1 MYHAGRAEITG
12 CHLNANYYRRDIMN
26 FSKALIMA
34 GLLVSTTAIADH
46 KGKSK
51 PKIHTYAVTITNITN
66 GQSFTP
72 VLVASHTSDVG
83 FFELGAAPSA
93 DLADLA
99 EGGATDG
106 LKMTLDMMPEY
117 VMETATSGITEDGNP
132 LINPGESITVYVS
145 GDKNYNRLSLAGM
158 LLPTNDTFV
167 AVNSM
172 PLPKKSSQGLALA
185 YDAGSEMNDELCAN
199 IPGPHCGGAPF
210 SAGLAEGFVHISRG
224 ISGEGDLAAS
234 AYDWRNPV
242 AHVSVVRMD

>member
-1 MYHAGRAEITG
+1 
-12 CHLNANYYRRDIMN
+12 MN
-26 FSKALIMA
+26 ISKALIMA

-46 KGKSK
+46 KGKGKSK
-51 PKIHTYAVTITNITN
+51 MHTYAVTITNITQ

-72 VLVASHTSDVG
+72 VLVASHTSDVS
-83 FFELGAAPSA
+83 FFELGEAPSA

-106 LKMTLDMMPEY
+106 LKMTLDMMTEY
-117 VMETATSGITEDGNP
+117 VMETTTSGLTPDGDP
-132 LINPGESITVYVS
+132 LINPGESVTVYIS
-145 GDKNYNRLSLAGM
+145 GNKNYNRLSLAGM

-167 AVNSM
+167 AVNAM
-172 PLPKKSSQGLALA
+172 TLPKRHSGGLALA
-185 YDAGSEMNDELCAN
+185 YDAGSEMNDEMCTS

-210 SAGLAEGFVHISRG
+210 SAGLAEGYVHISRG

-242 AHVSVVRMD
+242 AHISISRMD

>member
-1 MYHAGRAEITG
+1 
-12 CHLNANYYRRDIMN
+12 MN
-26 FSKALIMA
+26 FTKALIMA
-34 GLLVSTTAIADH
+34 GLLVSTSAIADH
-46 KGKSK
+46 KDKGK
-51 PKIHTYAVTITNITN
+51 HEVRTYAVTITNITH

-72 VLVASHTSDVG
+72 VLVASHTSDVS
-83 FFELGAAPSA
+83 FFELGEAPSA

-132 LINPGESITVYVS
+132 LINPGESITVYVT

-172 PLPKKSSQGLALA
+172 PLPKKTSQGLVLA
-185 YDAGSEMNDELCAN
+185 YDAGSEMNDELCVS
-199 IPGPHCGGAPF
+199 IPGPHCGGAAF
-210 SAGLAEGFVHISRG
+210 SAGLGEGHVHISRG
-224 ISGEGDLAAS
+224 ISGEGDLLAS
-234 AYDWRNPV
+234 DYDWRNPV
-242 AHVSVVRMD
+242 AHISVVRMD